1 MTRKK
6 YIHMILKLEILKKV
20 VIYKH

>member
-6 YIHMILKLEILKKV
+6 YIRMILNLEILKKV